1 MMICSKAFEHSGVA
15 RYYMCQLLE
24 FIEDAVNDLTMG
36 RLGGRTSVLSQ
47 LNILCGMVL
56 SVLLFHGVVSRQGA
70 TFGVVAAGGV

>member
-1 MMICSKAFEHSGVA
+1 
-15 RYYMCQLLE
+15 MCQLLE

-56 SVLLFHGVVSRQGA
+56 SVLLFHGVVLRQGA